1 MAMCTVAEILLKVD
15 KTCIQNIISYK
26 HLQSNCNKTSGRIEH
41 MVLDISW
48 MQAVNATTHTY
59 I

>member
-15 KTCIQNIISYK
+15 NTCIQNIISYK

-41 MVLDISW
+41 IVLDIS
-48 MQAVNATTHTY
+48 
-59 I
+59 